1 MSFNKKRKFQGGNAN
16 TSNKDTKAAP
26 LLFSRSEKNFTTV
39 LNQLEPELRELFT
52 IAGTMISGRV
62 PDHIRPMAHKLGLW
76 LQFPLPGDTTN
87 ASVHILNPTKNTVTV
102 PSGRDLNTNLLQEL
116 DRAATSTSSSST
128 MQTPTTDNNSATDG
142 NTSTPSNINRTDSI
156 MPMVGLDTMTSV
168 SI

>member
-102 PSGRDLNTNLLQEL
+102 PSGKLTCYRSWIELPLVHHLVVQCRLQQQTTTVQQMEILLHHLTLTE
-116 DRAATSTSSSST
+116 
-128 MQTPTTDNNSATDG
+128 
-142 NTSTPSNINRTDSI
+142 
-156 MPMVGLDTMTSV
+156 
-168 SI
+168 